1 MLAGADYPAGIELRN
16 TMAEEYI
23 ESIIMRQDNRL
34 EATTP
39 LFEDDD
45 CDALFEF
52 EGTVKLTQILKSVQN
67 ATHNRHDYVFKIV
80 SIKKLEKP

>member
-1 MLAGADYPAGIELRN
+1 MP
-16 TMAEEYI
+16 EEYV
-23 ESIIMRQDNRL
+23 ESIIMRQDNRP
-34 EATTP
+34 ETETP
-39 LFEDDD
+39 MFEDND

-52 EGTVKLTQILKSVQN
+52 EGVVKLKQIVKSIQN